1 MGLGKTVT
9 TLTAIDRLLNDCFEV
24 SKVLVIAP
32 LRVAESTWAAEIDK
46 WEHLKHLK
54 TSKVLGPDKQRREAL
69 RAKADVYIIN
79 RENVPWL
86 VSLCD
91 SAWPFD
97 MVVIDELSSFKSPKA
112 HRFKTL
118 RQVRP
123 LMKRVVGLTGTPAP
137 NGLIDLWSQMYLLDR
152 GERLFN
158 TEKPISARISVTEPL
173 FIITSYKI
181 VVNSG
186 YTRKSLI
193 SVFP

>member
-1 MGLGKTVT
+1 M
-9 TLTAIDRLLNDCFEV
+9 
-24 SKVLVIAP
+24 
-32 LRVAESTWAAEIDK
+32 
-46 WEHLKHLK
+46 
-54 TSKVLGPDKQRREAL
+54 
-69 RAKADVYIIN
+69 
-79 RENVPWL
+79 
-86 VSLCD
+86 
-91 SAWPFD
+91 
-97 MVVIDELSSFKSPKA
+97 
-112 HRFKTL
+112 
-118 RQVRP
+118 
-123 LMKRVVGLTGTPAP
+123 MKRVVGLTGTPAP